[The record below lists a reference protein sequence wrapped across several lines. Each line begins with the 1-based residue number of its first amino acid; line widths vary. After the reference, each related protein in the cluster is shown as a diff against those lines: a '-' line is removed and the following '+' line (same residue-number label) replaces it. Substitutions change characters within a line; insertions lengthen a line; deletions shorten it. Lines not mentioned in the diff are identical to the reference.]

1 MSNKENLRVIP
12 KGNYA
17 KISTIFII
25 TIIIV
30 IAAFVSYRM
39 HINYVNNIP
48 VIRGTLSE
56 IEEKDLNNY
65 IMEHSDFLLY
75 IGVANDE
82 NCRSLESDLKKV
94 LKDRNLLDTIYLN
107 ISTVSDK
114 GEFYNVF
121 NSNYSDNVKLNNY
134 PAFVIFS
141 DSKVVDLVQ
150 RKNNKL
156 NIGDIES
163 LLDEY
168 QIKGEIK

>member
-82 NCRSLESDLKKV
+82 NCRRLESDLKKV